1 MLHCTMTGGWATEA
15 GKEERKLCHPHFQMG
30 TWGELYLR
38 THRKTGQRVRLCS
51 ELHPGVLGD
60 VLSSRS
66 VLSTP
71 LPSWAFTTQCSSLT
85 QLLSDIGWSHHCE
98 QVLLCS
104 CNKLECVCV
113 KNTRVQ
119 MTSGKLH
126 WPPSL
131 RWCAVGCPLLG
142 THLLSQTSFSGLE
155 YTQGSAVGVKYMW
168 GAEVIKWE
176 DTFLVN

>member
-113 KNTRVQ
+113 LKIQEYRWQVANSTDHHPSDDVLWDAHTPGNTPLVSNQLFRAWIH
-119 MTSGKLH
+119 TRFSSRGKVH
-126 WPPSL
+126 
-131 RWCAVGCPLLG
+131 VG
-142 THLLSQTSFSGLE
+142 SRS
-155 YTQGSAVGVKYMW
+155 
-168 GAEVIKWE
+168 
-176 DTFLVN
+176 D